1 MLRDYQHKAAAEVQ
15 AAWGLGAR
23 NVMMVMPT
31 GAGKT
36 HTKTQIAQQLNVPS
50 IAIAHRQELVLQ
62 ISCSLA
68 SFGMMHDIIA
78 PTSMIKFCVQRHAKE
93 FGRSFYRKDAQ
104 FNVAGVRTLLTRKD
118 DLRQLCSRIKLWDI
132 DEAHHVLPDN
142 QWGQA
147 VDLFPSARGLGV
159 TATPLRCDRQGL
171 DGVFNHMV
179 VGPSMRDLINQG
191 HLSDYKIFCP
201 PVSLDFTRI
210 RVSDNTKE
218 FVQKDLVQE
227 TERSQIVGDVVSHY
241 LKFAAGKRGLTFAV
255 DVTSATKIAEAYN
268 AAGVPAAVVTAKTPD
283 AVRVNLLDR
292 LAQGTILQ
300 LVNVDLFGEGM
311 DCPAIEVVSMARPTQ
326 SYGLYVQQFGRALR
340 TLVGKEWAIIIDHV
354 GNVIRHGLPDAP
366 RDWTLS
372 APEKRKRN
380 HDEGA
385 IRLTVCNGCFQPYRR
400 VLSVCPYCGH
410 RPTPDSRAAPEF
422 VDGDLEELDPAVLAR
437 MRGEMDYIDGP
448 PAVPAGAS
456 PGVVNSIKNRW
467 LRRQAAQHEL
477 RERMALWAGQLLHGQ
492 GYTDTMIQK
501 EFYLTF
507 GIDMISAQSLG
518 TPDAQALM
526 ERIKI

>member
-1 MLRDYQHKAAAEVQ
+1 MLRDYQHKGATEVQ

-23 NVMMVMPT
+23 NVLMIMPT

-36 HTKTQIAQQLNVPS
+36 HTKTHIAKELNVPS

-68 SFGMMHDIIA
+68 AFGMTHDIIA
-78 PTSMIKFCVQRHAKE
+78 PTSMIRFCVQRHAAQ
-93 FGRSFYRKDAQ
+93 FGRSFYKKDAQ

-118 DLRQLCSRIKLWDI
+118 SLKQFCSRIQLWDI
-132 DEAHHVLPDN
+132 DEAHHVLPNN

-147 VDLFPSARGLGV
+147 VDMFPNARGLGV

-191 HLSDYKIFCP
+191 HLSDYRIFCP
-201 PVSLDFTRI
+201 PVSLDFSKI
-210 RVSDNTKE
+210 RVSDSTKE

-255 DVTSATKIAEAYN
+255 DVASATKIAEAYN

-283 AVRVNLLDR
+283 SVRVNLLDR
-292 LAQGTILQ
+292 LAQGSVLQ

-340 TLVGKEWAIIIDHV
+340 ILAGKEWAIIIDHV

-380 HDEGA
+380 DDNGA
-385 IRLTVCNGCFQPYRR
+385 IRLTVCGGCFQPYRR
-400 VLSVCPYCGH
+400 ILVACPYCEH

-422 VDGDLEELDPAVLAR
+422 VDGDLEELDPQVLAR
-437 MRGEMDYIDGP
+437 MRGEVDRIDGP
-448 PAVPAGAS
+448 PMVPNNAS
-456 PGVVNSIKNRW
+456 PGTVVSLRNKW

-477 RERMALWAGQLLHGQ
+477 REQMALWAGQRFHGL
-492 GYTDTMIQK
+492 GHSDSMIQR

-507 GIDMISAQSLG
+507 GIDMMSAKALG
-518 TPDAQALM
+518 TNDARALM
-526 ERIKI
+526 ERIEI